1 MALEDEREE
10 IKVIKKKNSNNIRDL
25 QRQLQQS
32 KRYIVKVPTIC
43 NNVII
48 RSHYIMC
55 RRIDQLEMSIAAEKE
70 PPATLP
76 ITEGSRASSHSS
88 LDGIVAASG
97 SHSNSTTAAA
107 PPPTIAV
114 TASSVVTTST
124 LTQNS
129 VPIQQQAPMSDEE
142 V

>member
-1 MALEDEREE
+1 MMYL
-10 IKVIKKKNSNNIRDL
+10 IYDL
-25 QRQLQQS
+25 
-32 KRYIVKVPTIC
+32 
-43 NNVII
+43 
-48 RSHYIMC
+48 HYPLF

-88 LDGIVAASG
+88 LDSIVAASG
-97 SHSNSTTAAA
+97 SHSNSTAAA
-107 PPPTIAV
+107 PPPATIAV
-114 TASSVVTTST
+114 TASNVVTTT

-142 V
+142 VYIEIWHDPFIIILFCVYFYY

>member
-1 MALEDEREE
+1 
-10 IKVIKKKNSNNIRDL
+10 
-25 QRQLQQS
+25 
-32 KRYIVKVPTIC
+32 
-43 NNVII
+43 
-48 RSHYIMC
+48 
-55 RRIDQLEMSIAAEKE
+55 MSIAAEKE

-88 LDGIVAASG
+88 LDGIVAVSG
-97 SHSNSTTAAA
+97 SHSNSTATAA
-107 PPPTIAV
+107 PPPPATIAV